1 MPSHVVDAYQP
12 ANGQE
17 IREWI
22 CELWARALESNANLT
37 VNIAYAQGRVKGVLT
52 IELSSSGWGDP
63 APEPEVKIEALRG
76 KIPEG
81 VEVSE
86 VPLAFAIDETLA
98 GQEIS
103 PNQSRARLSKTKAA
117 AAPLPGSDG
126 SMSGVAGTPA
136 GVETYPEK
144 FRR

>member
-37 VNIAYAQGRVKGVLT
+37 VNLAYAQVRVKGVLT

-63 APEPEVKIEALRG
+63 APEPEVKIEAVRG

-98 GQEIS
+98 SQEVS
-103 PNQSRARLSKTKAA
+103 PNQSRSRLGKTVVVSV
-117 AAPLPGSDG
+117 PTNDG
-126 SMSGVAGTPA
+126 SMSGVAGTAA